1 MPRILLT
8 VGIVVILAL
17 VVVIA
22 LTLVGGPQDPQA
34 TPSDNPAASA
44 EPTATPTGTATPVPI
59 EECPDATVNVSTAS
73 DLTDAL
79 AEAGPGTVIQLAETV
94 FEGEFTATGDGTA
107 DEPITVCGTRD
118 SVLDGGALDDGY
130 VLHLE
135 DASHWIIQGF
145 TVRNGQKGVMADGT
159 TNSVI
164 ADLNVQQIGDE
175 AIHLR
180 AFSTDNQVT
189 GNEISDTGLRKPKFG
204 EGIYVGT
211 AESNWCDISNC
222 EPDRSDRNTISG
234 NTITGTTAESVDIKE
249 GTSNGLLLDN
259 TFDGSAIDEDGA
271 DSWVDVKGNGWTI
284 DGNSGENSPL
294 DGYQTHEIIDGWGTD
309 NVFRNNTADVNG
321 PGFGFSLTPARDNV
335 VECSNKASNAGE
347 GISNETCK
355 RG

>member
-1 MPRILLT
+1 MPRILLPLG
-8 VGIVVILAL
+8 VVVILAL
-17 VVVIA
+17 VVLIVVTIA
-22 LTLVGGPQDPQA
+22 GRPQDPRA
-34 TPSDNPAASA
+34 GPSDNSAASA
-44 EPTATPTGTATPVPI
+44 QPTAAPKSTATPVPI
-59 EECPDATVNVSTAS
+59 QDCPDATVTVSTAS
-73 DLTDAL
+73 ELTDAL

-107 DEPITVCGTRD
+107 EEPITVCGTRD
-118 SVLDGGALDDGY
+118 SILNGGALDDGY

-135 DASHWIIQGF
+135 DASYWVIQGF

-164 ADLNVQQIGDE
+164 ADLNVQEIGDE

-189 GNEISDTGLRKPKFG
+189 GNEISNTGLRKPKFG
-204 EGIYVGT
+204 EGIYIGT
-211 AESNWCDISNC
+211 AESNWCNISNC

-234 NTITGTTAESVDIKE
+234 NAISKTTAESVDIKE
-249 GTSNGLLLDN
+249 GTSSGLLIGN
-259 TFDGSAIDEDGA
+259 TFDGSAINKDGA

-284 DGNSGENSPL
+284 DGNSGVNSPQ
-294 DGYQTHEIIDGWGTD
+294 DGYQTHEIIDGWGTN
-309 NVFRNNTADVNG
+309 NVFRNNTAKVNG
-321 PGFGFSLTPARDNV
+321 PGFGFSLTPVRDNV

-347 GISNETCK
+347 GTFNETCK